1 MGLFDKFKK
10 NKSGVDWNSAYK
22 ANPHFYSKP
31 DGNSF
36 CAFALTED
44 TETILP
50 KAPHY
55 AVEGRELSEYKLV
68 LVSTT
73 KDGIIGECDYFDAIK
88 KLNSIELDSD
98 NDYIL
103 VKGLSLSEL
112 EEISGYFHFTHFIS

>member
-31 DGNSF
+31 DGNPF

-55 AVEGRELSEYKLV
+55 AV
-68 LVSTT
+68 
-73 KDGIIGECDYFDAIK
+73 DPAFP
-88 KLNSIELDSD
+88 D
-98 NDYIL
+98 N
-103 VKGLSLSEL
+103 VFS
-112 EEISGYFHFTHFIS
+112 FPAR

>member
-10 NKSGVDWNSAYK
+10 NKSSVDWNSAYK
-22 ANPHFYSKP
+22 TTPHFYSKP
-31 DGNSF
+31 DGNPF

-44 TETILP
+44 TDTILP

-55 AVEGRELSEYKLV
+55 AVDGRELSEYKLI

-73 KDGIIGECDYFDAIK
+73 KDGIIGDYDYFDAIK
-88 KLNSIELDSD
+88 KLESIKSDSD
-98 NDYIL
+98 NDNIL

-112 EEISGYFHFTHFIS
+112 EVLLK

>member
-31 DGNSF
+31 DGNPF

-55 AVEGRELSEYKLV
+55 AVDGRELSEYKLI

-73 KDGIIGECDYFDAIK
+73 KDGIIGEYAIK

-112 EEISGYFHFTHFIS
+112 EEISG

>member
-1 MGLFDKFKK
+1 MGLLDKFKK
-10 NKSGVDWNSAYK
+10 NKAGANWDNAYK
-22 ANPHFYSKP
+22 ANPHFYSNP
-31 DGNSF
+31 DGSPF

-55 AVEGRELSEYKLV
+55 AVDGRELSEYKLM

-73 KDGIIGECDYFDAIK
+73 KNGVIGACDYFDAIR
-88 KLNSIELDSD
+88 KLESYKLDSD
-98 NDYIL
+98 NGNIL

-112 EEISGYFHFTHFIS
+112 EGLLK

>member
-31 DGNSF
+31 DGNPF

-68 LVSTT
+68 LVNTT
-73 KDGIIGECDYFDAIK
+73 KDGIIGECDYFDAIN
-88 KLNSIELDSD
+88 KLESIKLDSD
-98 NDYIL
+98 NDNIL

-112 EEISGYFHFTHFIS
+112 AELLK